1 MHLFMQRILKIFL
14 EEAVMLCRGILT
26 SWFKLPITVDV
37 NFAVLPGFYV
47 NVIEQKPEVYFN
59 LKLLNYK
66 IELLDFPWI

>member
-1 MHLFMQRILKIFL
+1 M

-26 SWFKLPITVDV
+26 RWFKLPITVDA

-47 NVIEQKPEVYFN
+47 NVIERKAEVFFN

-66 IELLDFPWI
+66 IELLDFP